1 MKRILTAALC
11 AVMLLCL
18 VSASAEDALD
28 RILSKGEI
36 VIATEGTWAP
46 WCYHD
51 AEDKLIGFDVEVGTL
66 VAEKLGVTPVFVE
79 GEWDGLFAGLNAGRY
94 DMICNGVEVNEERA
108 EKYNFTVPYAY
119 MPTAILIRSD
129 DDRIKGYEDLKGMV
143 TANSL
148 GSTYEALAVS
158 YGAEPMTVDSLDQTI
173 SLLLSKRIDA
183 TLNAEGSFLY
193 YMQVHPEAPIRIAAL
208 TEEASLVSI
217 PIRQEDTELLKA
229 VDQALEELRAEGE
242 LGRLSEKYFGKDISG
257 R

>member
-1 MKRILTAALC
+1 MKRILTVMLCAAL
-11 AVMLLCL
+11 MLVLA
-18 VSASAEDALD
+18 SASAEDALD

-36 VIATEGTWAP
+36 VIGTEGTWAP

-51 AEDKLIGFDVEVGTL
+51 EEDKLVGFDVEVGTK
-66 VAEKLGVTPVFVE
+66 VAEKLGVTPVFIE

-94 DMICNGVEVNEERA
+94 DMICNGVEVSEERA
-108 EKYNFTVPYAY
+108 QKYNFTVPYAY
-119 MPTAILIRSD
+119 MPTAILTRSD
-129 DDRIKGYEDLKGMV
+129 DERVNSYEDLNGLV

-158 YGAEPMTVDSLDQTI
+158 YGAVPMTVDSLDQTI

-193 YMQVHPEAPIRIAAL
+193 YMQVHPEAAIRIAAL

-217 PIRQEDTELLKA
+217 PLRKEDTGLLEA
-229 VDQALEELRAEGE
+229 VDKALEELRAEGE